1 MQSRNMKIKQL
12 QGTVVQSNKEHDR
25 LKQCLDKLK
34 HEHIRAEDNFKSI
47 EGLLQRKLEK

>member
-34 HEHIRAEDNFKSI
+34 HEHIKAEDNFKSI